1 MSSMKRN
8 TGDGSLRL
16 TDFFCQG
23 LPCKRFWGFESLFDF
38 IFTQKRSTD
47 GNLYLTLRD
56 IFALAK
62 VILRLWRS
70 DIIFASSTAA
80 RQYHSAKP
88 NITAKQ
94 YNSPQGEYNKKTI
107 AKAIVK

>member
-1 MSSMKRN
+1 VNTILEKRIFIIL
-8 TGDGSLRL
+8 GDMPHFVR
-16 TDFFCQG
+16 
-23 LPCKRFWGFESLFDF
+23 
-38 IFTQKRSTD
+38 
-47 GNLYLTLRD
+47 RD

-62 VILRLWRS
+62 VILHLWHS

-94 YNSPQGEYNKKTI
+94 YNSLQGEYN
-107 AKAIVK
+107 